1 MINALSLIALAKLD
15 DAGSSGN
22 FPPLPIFRADVT
34 AKPTLKIRKR
44 LAALGTKLTLGGD
57 VDLLERTVAGEAS
70 WEDAA
75 LGGELSL
82 SASADERLLR
92 YRKTWFFPGLTDA
105 ATRVEVTSSLD
116 LHTMR
121 GDAELKVGLRRKFA
135 RRGVGIVHTLD
146 LAQGV
151 RADVGATLHLPDEVS
166 VVSVGRG
173 ADAPPRPPLAVE
185 VDLDRLDLR
194 LDF

>member
-1 MINALSLIALAKLD
+1 M
-15 DAGSSGN
+15 
-22 FPPLPIFRADVT
+22 
-34 AKPTLKIRKR
+34 
-44 LAALGTKLTLGGD
+44 
-57 VDLLERTVAGEAS
+57 
-70 WEDAA
+70 
-75 LGGELSL
+75 
-82 SASADERLLR
+82 
-92 YRKTWFFPGLTDA
+92 
-105 ATRVEVTSSLD
+105 TSSLD